1 MGHQKEGVLKY
12 HKIETVFERDEKFK
26 VIPWRYRDRCVE
38 ALAGLEWAW
47 TEKLNGTNIRVI
59 WDPARFLLPDDGM
72 KAPAVPEVL
81 NPLSFSGKTD
91 DAMIH
96 PQLLNALRASFPAE
110 ALNRAFGPDA
120 AVLYGEGVGAKIQRG
135 GDYCDGH
142 SFVLFDVWRGVWLE
156 RDAVNDVAVSLGIP
170 SAPVVLRGSIESAV
184 AYVRGNPQSAI
195 SVRPRPMEGLVGRPP
210 VELQDKQGRR
220 VIVKIKARD
229 FA

>member
-1 MGHQKEGVLKY
+1 LKY

-26 VIPWRYRDRCVE
+26 VIPWRYRDRRVE
-38 ALAGLEWAW
+38 ALANLEWAW
-47 TEKLNGTNIRVI
+47 TEKLDGTNIRI
-59 WDPARFLLPDDGM
+59 SWDGQGVKFA
-72 KAPAVPEVL
+72 
-81 NPLSFSGKTD
+81 GKTD

-96 PQLLNALRASFPAE
+96 PQLLGHLQARYSNEVMSGL
-110 ALNRAFGPDA
+110 FGDA
-120 AVLYGEGVGAKIQRG
+120 PGTLYGEGVGAKIQRG

-220 VIVKIKARD
+220 IIVKIKARD